1 MRPSTFSIVAI
12 DRHTAEGLSPRS
24 AVAEF
29 DRAYGEAQATVRGV
43 IRAGDL
49 SDRAVALYRNGI
61 ALILR
66 PDSIS
71 STFGIGVYDVAV
83 CR

>member
-1 MRPSTFSIVAI
+1 VN
-12 DRHTAEGLSPRS
+12 

-29 DRAYGEAQATVRGV
+29 DRAYGEAQAIVRGV

-49 SDRAVALYRNGI
+49 SDRAVTLYRNGI
-61 ALILR
+61 AIIL
-66 PDSIS
+66 PPGSTS
-71 STFGIGVYDVAV
+71 STFGIGVYDVGV